1 MRSRLNGFISVFM
14 FFLDVYSD
22 VKVIMLLWTT
32 GNYVWAY
39 LALSC
44 LIAQYV
50 VVYFRVLPYLNKTFG
65 ANSCLTWSFTYL
77 GLPVGLVILDAL
89 MLLEPFGLLTV
100 LPLPAWLKQFVPA
113 CALTGLRSHS
123 STSAFRSLIPPFFYS
138 CPVPHPLLLPM
149 LHSPGRQSYTCDHG
163 DCH

>member
-1 MRSRLNGFISVFM
+1 M
-14 FFLDVYSD
+14 FTCSCFCSFAASLH
-22 VKVIMLLWTT
+22 L
-32 GNYVWAY
+32 GGC

-123 STSAFRSLIPPFFYS
+123 STSAFRSLIPPNCLS
-138 CPVPHPLLLPM
+138 NRHQA
-149 LHSPGRQSYTCDHG
+149 SPGFGRCAAAG
-163 DCH
+163 DGASVGEEVEQNGCSHQV